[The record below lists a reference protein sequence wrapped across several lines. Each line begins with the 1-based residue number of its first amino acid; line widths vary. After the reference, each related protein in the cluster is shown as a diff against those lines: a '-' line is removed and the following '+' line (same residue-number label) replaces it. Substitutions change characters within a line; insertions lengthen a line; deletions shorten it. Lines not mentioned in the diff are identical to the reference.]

1 MKVLVTGSTAQQASK
16 LHAERTP
23 TFANLLVRTFQ
34 SAGVDAAHMDPNINW
49 DEDFLKEFDLIV
61 VGIAPTT
68 SISANKIYPAFITA
82 EKARKLGN
90 LSLMIDAPESFKIPP
105 SLKAWSDSDTT
116 FKSFYDRRKNY
127 FDVAE
132 DSNLRAQVESFVAYL
147 NQEEWPTTFYPTF
160 PWSTKEHLVK
170 NLPSLREENLVGVS
184 VDSYVLLQP
193 QKVKNLYSTEEDY
206 WTCDSMKPYGE
217 DQAKKLIKKV
227 VPLKATAWEPEKDTL
242 VRIRESL
249 GTLVATY
256 RNNESWWSP
265 ALSQSLSQGI
275 PVCHDWK
282 MTGYLGEEWSHLA
295 TTIETMT
302 VTDRDELAYNQK
314 QSYLSQLPHQDE
326 INEDILKTI
335 KQLV

>member
-34 SAGVDAAHMDPNINW
+34 SAGVDATHMDPNIHW
-49 DEDFLKEFDLIV
+49 DEDFLKEFDLVV

-68 SISANKIYPAFITA
+68 SITANKIYPAFITA

-105 SLKAWSDSDTT
+105 SLRAWADSDTT
-116 FKSFYDRRKNY
+116 FKSFYDKRKNY
-127 FDVAE
+127 LDVVE
-132 DSNLRAQVESFVAYL
+132 NTELRAQVEGFVSYL
-147 NQEEWPTTFYPTF
+147 SQEEWPTTFYPTF
-160 PWSTKEHLVK
+160 PWSDKKTLVK

-193 QKVKNLYSTEEDY
+193 PKIKNLYSTEEEY
-206 WTCDSMKPYGE
+206 WTCDSMNPYGKNE
-217 DQAKKLIKKV
+217 AKKLIKKV
-227 VPLKATAWEPEKDTL
+227 VPTKEAAMESENQTL
-242 VRIRESL
+242 IRIRESI
-249 GTLVATY
+249 GTLIATY

-265 ALSQSLSQGI
+265 VLSQSLSQGV

-282 MTGYLGEEWSHLA
+282 YTGYLGEEWSHLA
-295 TTIETMT
+295 TTIETMNIT
-302 VTDRDELAYNQK
+302 ERDELAYTQK
-314 QSYLSQLPHQDE
+314 QSYLSRLPHQDE